1 MVGDL
6 VTCCYYGRHLV
17 QDVSEIFISMLQ
29 IQRGLKLPLYNVA
42 DCLFSQHIH
51 ELRHGCAMLPQTW
64 ESPVFGVGV
73 SATSSWNHKKK
84 KKKGFEQ
91 QLREL
96 KSRLNRREAPAT
108 FSTEHEFFL
117 IVPHVPMSERWR
129 DLHCITLRQ

>member
-1 MVGDL
+1 MDL
-6 VTCCYYGRHLV
+6 PCY
-17 QDVSEIFISMLQ
+17 
-29 IQRGLKLPLYNVA
+29 LKLGNHQFLV
-42 DCLFSQHIH
+42 LGFLLHQ
-51 ELRHGCAMLPQTW
+51 
-64 ESPVFGVGV
+64 VG
-73 SATSSWNHKKK
+73 TTK